1 MKTKDTNNKQW
12 ELEAEKEGIK
22 NQIYLSLA
30 IAKKTFSSL
39 YDINVT
45 IEYDPEIYDQKRFDI
60 HLTVG
65 GSPETVFEDEKKFKK
80 ILRGNLDKKT
90 LDLIVLTYEWK

>member
-45 IEYDPEIYDQKRFDI
+45 IEYDPEIHNQKKFDI
-60 HLTVG
+60 HLTVVVALKQFLKMRKN
-65 GSPETVFEDEKKFKK
+65 SRKFCVA
-80 ILRGNLDKKT
+80 R
-90 LDLIVLTYEWK
+90 LIKRH